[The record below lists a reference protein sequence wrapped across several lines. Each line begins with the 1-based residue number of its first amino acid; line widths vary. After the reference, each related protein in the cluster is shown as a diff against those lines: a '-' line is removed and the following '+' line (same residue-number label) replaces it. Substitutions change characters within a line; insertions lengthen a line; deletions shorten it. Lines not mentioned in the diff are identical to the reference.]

1 MLGRIFGVM
10 VILATAAA
18 AILGREEALGGAV
31 LDAVSGAVSLTLS
44 LAGMMCF
51 WSGVMAVLREAGV
64 IRGLSRLMR
73 PLIRFFFPDAWAS
86 GEGVEDI
93 CANVSANLLGLGNAA
108 TPMALRAMHK
118 LQSINPEPD
127 RASGDMITLTVL
139 NTASVSIVPST
150 IIVMREEAGSAN
162 PFAVVGAVWIT
173 SFCSAAFALLLT
185 RGFRGARV
193 RRAGAERASA
203 RHRR

>member
-10 VILATAAA
+10 VALATVAAV
-18 AILGREEALGGAV
+18 ILGRGNALGGAV

-64 IRGLSRLMR
+64 MRALSRLMR

-86 GEGVEDI
+86 GEGAEDI

-108 TPMALRAMHK
+108 TPMALRAMQK
-118 LQSINPEPD
+118 LQGINPTPD
-127 RASGDMITLTVL
+127 RASGDMITLAVL
-139 NTASVSIVPST
+139 NTASVSVVPST
-150 IIVMREEAGSAN
+150 IIVMREEAGSAD

-173 SFCSAAFALLLT
+173 SVCSAAFALLLT
-185 RGFRGARV
+185 RGLRGIKTRGA
-193 RRAGAERASA
+193 GGT
-203 RHRR
+203 HRGR